1 MAIMYLM
8 DPEGMLKLL
17 EMVSFIRSNHG
28 PLFAFCVEATEERAD
43 SVHPMTPGA
52 VLERWGRPGDEEASF
67 LSLRLRSYNTA
78 AKRNAHEH
86 KI

>member
-52 VLERWGRPGDEEASF
+52 VLER
-67 LSLRLRSYNTA
+67 
-78 AKRNAHEH
+78 
-86 KI
+86 